1 VNIIGLK
8 IRQMLGSQFCRQG
21 SFDLGGCLNVQLR
34 RWIVLVLLVAGSM
47 HYELAGTNQGV
58 WLVLENS
65 EPIPEFVLQQGTG
78 APYLSNCTLPQD
90 LAREIMCVAVGDA
103 DNDGDQDIVAGTSN
117 PGLVVLFEN
126 IGGSTAVQYNSTVL
140 ANFTKSYGVSPAMVP
155 AVAISDL
162 EGTGENSIVVGT
174 TYYSLDW
181 KGGVLRF
188 EKTDSGWQQTE
199 NISIGIG
206 SVPGGVYSLSVGKV
220 GDDNKLM
227 VVVGQGFSSALVDR
241 NLTAYTHEIG
251 GWQLTNLLMTNQTRI
266 SVCIG
271 DYASESIGNEI
282 IFCTYTDAS
291 SNANSTLG
299 YLSRES
305 GVYHYTQI
313 ANFAYLPSDSPPY
326 TKFMC
331 VRMGDLEG
339 DGEAELV
346 VALDNSTMNS
356 DSIRIYNTMGSV
368 SIAASNEW
376 IGDEIAMGD
385 FDNDGRDEVLYEF
398 TNTTL
403 FPTVWLKYYDWNGSA
418 GNTYLVGRTIE
429 PFVSSITIGDV
440 DTDGEQ
446 ELLYGTDSFS
456 EKGEIV
462 VWDYAPM
469 AFSGLFDVDPMVSL
483 IQGSFNLTCGVQIHG
498 WNNKEIKIEVA
509 LPGSFQ
515 VIGQSTEVNIG
526 DRIMPG
532 VLSVA
537 WEITPLAYGIY
548 DLDIET
554 SSLDAGI
561 NTTSRTVIVTD
572 LEVANVVASNLT
584 AAVGDSITISG
595 EVRYIHNAGPVGQAQ
610 VYLDGVPVASTNA
623 EGEFSFQHTESVTGL
638 RSYNLTASLDAPV
651 VFSDSAVFQIL
662 QVEWVARSE
671 GGLPLE
677 LFLGIVGA
685 VAIIGITAFYMIEK
699 RRGKP

>member
-1 VNIIGLK
+1 MGLK
-8 IRQMLGSQFCRQG
+8 FHRIWGSRFCWQG
-21 SFDLGGCLNVQLR
+21 SFDFGGFLNVQLR
-34 RWIVLVLLVAGSM
+34 LWMVLVLLVLGSM
-47 HYELAGTNQGV
+47 QYELARTDQGTRV
-58 WLVLENS
+58 RLENS
-65 EPIPEFVLQQGTG
+65 EPIFWSRLQQGTG
-78 APYLSNCTLPQD
+78 ASYLSNYTLPQD
-90 LAREIMCVAVGDA
+90 LAKEIMCVAVGDA
-103 DNDGDQDIVAGTSN
+103 DNDGDQDVVAGTSD
-117 PGLVVLFEN
+117 PGLVVLLEN
-126 IGGSTAVQYNSTVL
+126 IGDSTAVQYNSTVL
-140 ANFTKSYGVSPAMVP
+140 ANFTKSYGLLAWVP

-174 TYYSLDW
+174 TFFDFDYR
-181 KGGVLRF
+181 GGVLRF

-199 NISIGIG
+199 NISTGIG
-206 SVPGGVYSLSVGKV
+206 SVPGGVYSLSAGKV

-227 VVVGQGFSSALVDR
+227 VVVGQGFGSALVNR
-241 NLTAYTHEIG
+241 NLTAYTHEAG
-251 GWQLTNLLMTNQTRI
+251 GWHLTNLLMTNQNRF

-271 DYASESIGNEI
+271 DYDSESIGNEI
-282 IFCTYTDAS
+282 LFCTYTS
-291 SNANSTLG
+291 VNSNENSTLG
-299 YLSRES
+299 YMSRES

-313 ANFAYLPSDSPPY
+313 ANFTYLPSDSPPY

-339 DGEAELV
+339 DGDAELV
-346 VALDNSTMNS
+346 VALDNYSVSS
-356 DSIRIYNTMGSV
+356 DSIRIYNAMGSV
-368 SIAASNEW
+368 SIDAANELV
-376 IGDEIAMGD
+376 GDKIAVGD
-385 FDNDGRDEVLYEF
+385 FDNDGRDEVLYGF

-403 FPTVWLKYYDWNGSA
+403 YPTAWLKYYDWNGSA
-418 GNTYLVGRTIE
+418 GETYLVGRTTDLS
-429 PFVSSITIGDV
+429 VSAIAVGDV

-446 ELLYGTDSFS
+446 ELLYGTYSSS
-456 EKGEIV
+456 EKGKIV

-469 AFSGLFDVDPMVSL
+469 AFSGLFDVNPMVSL
-483 IQGSFNLTCGVQIHG
+483 IQGSFNLTCVMQIHG

-515 VIGQSTEVNIG
+515 VIGQPTEFNIG
-526 DRIMPG
+526 DRMTPG
-532 VLSVA
+532 VFSVE

-623 EGEFSFQHTESVTGL
+623 EGEFSFQHTELVAGL
-638 RSYNLTASLDAPV
+638 RSYNLTASLDATV
-651 VFSDSAVFQIL
+651 AFSDSAVFQIL
-662 QVEWVARSE
+662 QVEWTARFE

-677 LFLGIVGA
+677 LLLVSVVGA
-685 VAIIGITAFYMIEK
+685 TTIIGITAFYLLRK
-699 RRGKP
+699 RRGGT

>member
-1 VNIIGLK
+1 MV
-8 IRQMLGSQFCRQG
+8 GSTQ
-21 SFDLGGCLNVQLR
+21 
-34 RWIVLVLLVAGSM
+34 
-47 HYELAGTNQGV
+47 YELAGMDQGV
-58 WLVLENS
+58 GLDLKNS
-65 EPIPEFVLQQGTG
+65 EPILESELAQEPG
-78 APYLSNCTLPQD
+78 APYLSNYTLPQD

-103 DNDGDQDIVAGTSN
+103 DNDGDQDIVAGTSF
-117 PGLVVLFEN
+117 PGLVVLLEN
-126 IGGSTAVQYNSTVL
+126 IGVSTAVQYNSTVI
-140 ANFTKSYGVSPAMVP
+140 ANFTKSYGLLTSVP

-174 TYYSLDW
+174 AYYSIDW
-181 KGGVLRF
+181 EGGVLRF

-199 NISIGIG
+199 SISTGID
-206 SVPGGVYSLSVGKV
+206 SVPGGVYSLDVGKV

-227 VVVGQGFSSALVDR
+227 VVVGQGFGSALVNR
-241 NLTAYTHEIG
+241 NLTAYTHEAG

-282 IFCTYTDAS
+282 IFCTYTDVTN
-291 SNANSTLG
+291 NANSTLG
-299 YLSRES
+299 YMSRES

-313 ANFAYLPSDSPPY
+313 ANFTYLPSDSPPY

-339 DGEAELV
+339 DGDAELV
-346 VALDNSTMNS
+346 VALDNYTMNS
-356 DSIRIYNTMGSV
+356 DSIRIYNAMGSV
-368 SIAASNEW
+368 SIAAANEW
-376 IGDEIAMGD
+376 LGDEIAVGD
-385 FDNDGRDEVLYEF
+385 FDNDERDEVLYGF

-403 FPTVWLKYYDWNGSA
+403 YPTAWLKYYDWNGSA
-418 GNTYLVGRTIE
+418 GDTYLVGRTTE
-429 PFVSSITIGDV
+429 PFVSAITVGDV

-446 ELLYGTDSFS
+446 ELLYGTISTS
-456 EKGEIV
+456 ENGKIV

-469 AFSGLFDVDPMVSL
+469 AFSGLFEVDPMVSL
-483 IQGSFNLTCGVQIHG
+483 IQGSFNLTCDVQVHG
-498 WNNKEIKIEVA
+498 WNNKEIKIKVA
-509 LPGSFQ
+509 TPGGFQ
-515 VIGQSTEVNIG
+515 IIGQPTEVNIG
-526 DRIMPG
+526 DRMTPG
-532 VLSVA
+532 AFSME

-554 SSLDAGI
+554 SSLDAGV
-561 NTTSRTVIVTD
+561 NTTSRMVIVTD

-595 EVRYIHNAGPVGQAQ
+595 EVRYIHNTGPVGQAQ

-623 EGEFSFQHTESVTGL
+623 LGEFSFQQTESVAGL
-638 RSYNLTASLDAPV
+638 RSYNLTASLDVPV

-662 QVEWVARSE
+662 QVEWTAYSE

-677 LFLGIVGA
+677 LLLVGVVGA
-685 VAIIGITAFYMIEK
+685 ATIIGITAFYLLRK
-699 RRGKP
+699 RRGGT

>member
-1 VNIIGLK
+1 
-8 IRQMLGSQFCRQG
+8 M
-21 SFDLGGCLNVQLR
+21 
-34 RWIVLVLLVAGSM
+34 VLVLLVVGSM
-47 HYELAGTNQGV
+47 QYELARTNQGV
-58 WLVLENS
+58 GLRQEVS
-65 EPIPEFVLQQGTG
+65 EPIPVSALQQGTG
-78 APYLSNCTLPQD
+78 APYLSNYTLPQD

-103 DNDGDQDIVAGTSN
+103 DNDGDQDIVAGTSD
-117 PGLVVLFEN
+117 PGLVVLLEN
-126 IGGSTAVQYNSTVL
+126 IGGSTAVQYNSTVI
-140 ANFTKSYGVSPAMVP
+140 ANFTMSYGLGTTMVP

-174 TYYSLDW
+174 TFYDFDYR
-181 KGGVLRF
+181 GGVLRF

-199 NISIGIG
+199 NISTGIG

-227 VVVGQGFSSALVDR
+227 VVVGQGFGSASVNR
-241 NLTAYTHEIG
+241 NLTAYTHGDG
-251 GWQLTNLLMTNQTRI
+251 GWQLTNLLMTNQNRF

-271 DYASESIGNEI
+271 DYDSESIGNEI
-282 IFCTYTDAS
+282 LFCTYTGGS

-299 YLSRES
+299 YMNRQS

-313 ANFAYLPSDSPPY
+313 ANFTYLPSDSPPY

-331 VRMGDLEG
+331 VRIGDLEG
-339 DGEAELV
+339 DGDAELV

-356 DSIRIYNTMGSV
+356 DSIRIYNGIGSV
-368 SIAASNEW
+368 SIATANEW
-376 IGDEIAMGD
+376 VGDEIATGD
-385 FDNDGRDEVLYEF
+385 FDNDGRDEVLYGF

-403 FPTVWLKYYDWNGSA
+403 YPTVWLKYYDWNGSA

-429 PFVSSITIGDV
+429 PFVSSITVGDV

-446 ELLYGTDSFS
+446 ELLYGTESSS
-456 EKGEIV
+456 EKGKIV
-462 VWDYAPM
+462 IWDYAPM

-483 IQGSFNLTCGVQIHG
+483 IQGSFNLTCSVQIHG

-515 VIGQSTEVNIG
+515 IIGQPTEVNIE
-526 DRIMPG
+526 DHMTPG
-532 VLSVA
+532 VFSA
-537 WEITPLAYGIY
+537 EWEITPLAYGIY

-554 SSLDAGI
+554 SSLDAGA
-561 NTTSRTVIVTD
+561 NTTSRTIIVTD

-584 AAVGDSITISG
+584 AVVGDSIMISG
-595 EVRYIHNAGPVGQAQ
+595 EVRYIHNTGPVGQAQ
-610 VYLDGVPVASTNA
+610 VYLDGVLVASTNA

-638 RSYNLTASLDAPV
+638 KSYNLTASLDAPV

-677 LFLGIVGA
+677 LLIGVVGVA
-685 VAIIGITAFYMIEK
+685 AIIGIAAFYVLEK
-699 RRGKP
+699 RRGET